1 MTGNLSPIAKLT
13 ADNPSWAS
21 KLTAEQAAAV
31 MWDWPLWARPQQL
44 APEHDWST
52 WLVCAGRGFGK
63 TRTGAEWVRQK
74 IDAGS
79 DRGALVAATAADI
92 RDVMVEGES
101 GVLSVFPSWQRPKW
115 EPSKRR
121 ITFHTGAIATT
132 YSADEPDRLRGPQH
146 EWAWADEL
154 AAWRYA
160 DAWDQLQFGLR
171 LGLHPQCCVTTTPRP
186 TRIMRDLIDD
196 DTVPVSTGSTYDNA
210 ANLAGSFLSLMETK
224 YEGTRLGRQELHA
237 ELLEDVEGALWT
249 QAAIDAERVRH
260 VPPTLAR
267 IVVAVDP
274 ATTSTA
280 ASDETGI
287 IVAAATTDR
296 QFYVLADAS
305 ARDTPDGWVRRAI
318 AEYDGWSADAVFV
331 EANQGGDAWL
341 SMIGNV
347 DPTVNARKVHAT
359 LSKRLRAEPVAA
371 LYEQGRV
378 HHVGAFDRLEDQ
390 MCTWDP
396 LDPKA
401 VSPDRIDALVWAI
414 GELDRASR
422 TPDAVVPF
430 GATRPSPWKI
440 T

>member
-1 MTGNLSPIAKLT
+1 VTDSRSAIAKLA
-13 ADNPSWAS
+13 ADNQAWTSS
-21 KLTAEQAAAV
+21 LTHDQILEV

-44 APEHDWST
+44 APNGDWST

-63 TRTGAEWVRQK
+63 TRTGAEWARQK
-74 IDAGS
+74 VAAGA

-101 GVLSVFPSWQRPKW
+101 GILSVFPKWQRPKW

-121 ITFHTGAIATT
+121 VTFHTGAIATT

-171 LGLHPQCCVTTTPRP
+171 LGKYPQSVVTTTPRP
-186 TRIMRDLIDD
+186 TKVIRDLINDE
-196 DTVPVSTGSTYDNA
+196 TVPVSTGSTYDNA
-210 ANLAGSFLSLMETK
+210 ANLAASFLHRMESK

-237 ELLEDVEGALWT
+237 ELLEDVEGALWK
-249 QAAIDAERVRH
+249 QADIDRDRVRH
-260 VPPTLAR
+260 VPPNLSR

-274 ATTSTA
+274 AITSTA

-287 IVAAATTDR
+287 IVAGATPDR
-296 QFYVLADAS
+296 QFYILTDAS
-305 ARDTPDGWVRRAI
+305 ARDTPDGWVRRVV
-318 AEYDGWSADAVFV
+318 AEYEAWSADVVYV

-341 SMIGNV
+341 SMISNI
-347 DPTVNARKVHAT
+347 DPGVNARKVHAS

-371 LYEQGRV
+371 LYEQSRV
-378 HHVGAFDRLEDQ
+378 HHVGAFDQLEDQ
-390 MCTWDP
+390 CCTWDP
-396 LDPKA
+396 HDRSA
-401 VSPDRIDALVWAI
+401 GSPDRIDALVWAI
-414 GELDRASR
+414 GELDRVLR

-430 GATRPSPWKI
+430 GTTRPNPWKI

>member
-1 MTGNLSPIAKLT
+1 MSSNLSHIAKLT
-13 ADNPSWAS
+13 DDDPTWTEA
-21 KLTAEQAAAV
+21 LTEDEAAEV

-44 APEHDWST
+44 APDHDWTT

-74 IDAGS
+74 VDAGAN
-79 DRGALVAATAADI
+79 RGALVAATAADI

-101 GVLSVFPSWQRPKW
+101 GILSVYPSWQRPKW

-121 ITFHTGAIATT
+121 LTFHTGAIATT

-171 LGLHPQCCVTTTPRP
+171 LGQHPQCCVTTTPRP
-186 TRIMRDLIDD
+186 TRVMRELIADE
-196 DTVPVSTGSTYDNA
+196 TVPVSTGSTYDNA
-210 ANLAGSFLSLMETK
+210 ANLAGSFLSLMESK

-249 QAAIDAERVRH
+249 QALIDAERVRN
-260 VPPTLAR
+260 VPPNLSR
-267 IVVAVDP
+267 VVVAVDP
-274 ATTSTA
+274 ATTNTA
-280 ASDETGI
+280 KSDETGI

-318 AEYDGWSADAVFV
+318 AEYDGWHADALFV

-341 SMIGNV
+341 SMIDNV
-347 DPTVNARKVHAT
+347 DATVNARKVHAS

-378 HHVGAFDRLEDQ
+378 HHVGLFSTLEDQ
-390 MCTWDP
+390 MATWDP
-396 LDPKA
+396 NDRQA
-401 VSPDRIDALVWAI
+401 GSPDRIDALVWAI
-414 GELDRASR
+414 GELDRALR
-422 TPDAVVPF
+422 VPDAVVPF